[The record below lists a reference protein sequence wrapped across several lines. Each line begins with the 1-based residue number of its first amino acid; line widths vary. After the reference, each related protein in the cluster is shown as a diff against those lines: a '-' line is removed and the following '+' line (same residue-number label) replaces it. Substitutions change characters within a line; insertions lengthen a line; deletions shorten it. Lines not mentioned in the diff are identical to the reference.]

1 MANINTNTGGNEAK
15 QNEWR
20 SREIGALWKRES
32 KGSGKK
38 YLAGHVKVNELGT
51 EVVLKIVVFP
61 NTTKKSEKSPDF
73 VVYVSKDESQS
84 TAAAAPTSKPVAR
97 APQAQKRVAEE
108 VSDDVL

>member
-1 MANINTNTGGNEAK
+1 MANVNTNTGGNEAK

-51 EVVLKIVVFP
+51 EVVLKVVVFP

-73 VVYVSKDESQS
+73 VVYVSKDEGQP
-84 TAAAAPTSKPVAR
+84 TAAAPTSKPAVR
-97 APQAQKRVAEE
+97 TPQAQKRVAEE